1 MQKLTSEIYSF
12 IAQNGDSAIVQNPN
26 RFIKTPFEYLFIPER
41 KLILHCIS
49 LGNEIDDPMVFQK
62 ITVFFAQK
70 NIKTI
75 HIWEDVW
82 QNKQEIIQSRLLSL
96 LGKSE
101 TIPARLTQVRRI
113 DKPTLDKFLTIN
125 HLQGTVGAKLK
136 YGLFLPKRYF
146 RVITNNTENHSFTHS
161 LIDSEE
167 ILMAVA
173 SFSNAKKIIREGQEY
188 RSYELIR
195 FANLKGFT
203 VVGGLNKLLK
213 NFIDEQNPDDIM
225 TYADSDWSDG
235 KNYEK
240 IGFER
245 IEQTPPL
252 AFELDNQ
259 TFTRKLSTYDGFH
272 NPSLDEFSIA
282 LNIESNKKNSII
294 FNSGNWK
301 FLMKLKDGK

>member
-1 MQKLTSEIYSF
+1 MQKLASEIFSF
-12 IAQNGDSAIVQNPN
+12 ISQNTETIIIQNPDD
-26 RFIKTPFEYLFIPER
+26 FPKSPFDYLFLPE
-41 KLILHCIS
+41 KNMVLHCIALNIAVNNATFFQNLS
-49 LGNEIDDPMVFQK
+49 NEFS
-62 ITVFFAQK
+62 QK
-70 NIKTI
+70 NLKLI
-75 HIWEDVW
+75 HLWEDVW
-82 QNKQEIIQSRLLSL
+82 QSKEAIVKSRLLSL

-113 DKPTLDKFLTIN
+113 DKPVLDKFLAVN
-125 HLQGTVGAKLK
+125 HLQGAVGAKLK

-146 RVITNNTENHSFTHS
+146 RVIDFNKHKLSEN
-161 LIDSEE
+161 SEE

-173 SFSNAKKIIREGQEY
+173 SFSNAKKIIRGGEEF

-195 FANLKGFT
+195 FANLRGFT

-252 AFELDNQ
+252 AFEIDSQILM
-259 TFTRKLSTYDGFH
+259 RKLLGQ
-272 NPSLDEFSIA
+272 
-282 LNIESNKKNSII
+282 NSEQPRIY
-294 FNSGNWK
+294 NSGNWK
-301 FLMKLKDGK
+301 FLMNLKDGK

>member
-1 MQKLTSEIYSF
+1 MQKITSEIHSF
-12 IAQNGDSAIVQNPN
+12 VAQNSEIVIVENPDG
-26 RFIKTPFEYLFIPER
+26 FPSSFFDYLFLPE
-41 KLILHCIS
+41 KNLVLHCIT
-49 LGNEIDDPMVFQK
+49 LNIEVKEPTFFQNLTNEFTP
-62 ITVFFAQK
+62 K
-70 NIKTI
+70 NLKLI

-82 QNKQEIIQSRLLSL
+82 QSKQAVVKSRLLSL

-101 TIPARLTQVRRI
+101 TIPARLTSVRRI
-113 DKPTLDKFLTIN
+113 DKPMLDKFLTVN
-125 HLQGTVGAKLK
+125 HLQGSVGAKLK

-146 RVITNNTENHSFTHS
+146 RVIDFNKHKLSEN
-161 LIDSEE
+161 SEE

-173 SFSNAKKIIREGQEY
+173 SFSNAKKIVRDGQEF

-195 FANLKGFT
+195 FANLTGFT
-203 VVGGLNKLLK
+203 IVGGLNKLLK

-252 AFELDNQ
+252 EFELDNQ
-259 TFTRKLSTYDGFH
+259 TFTRKLSLYDGSP
-272 NPSLDEFSIA
+272 NPSFQA
-282 LNIESNKKNSII
+282 NESTKVY
-294 FNSGNWK
+294 NSGNWK
-301 FLMKLKDGK
+301 FLMKLKND